1 MAELLGPILECM
13 KALWMLDDFYS
24 ILDPDRELLMGCFN
38 VNTCV
43 SDLVI
48 ATRADI

>member
-24 ILDPDRELLMGCFN
+24 ILDPDGTIDGLFQCKHMCF
-38 VNTCV
+38 
-43 SDLVI
+43 
-48 ATRADI
+48 